1 MEHVAITI
9 FGIAGLFAL
18 VSLLPPLA
26 RRLDLPYTV
35 LLALVG
41 SAIGILLIA
50 FGDSGEAGIAQDL
63 VSGLEQFDL
72 PGEAFLYIFLPPLLF
87 EMAVRLDFRELMED
101 AAPVLLLAVVAVV
114 VTTLVVGY
122 GLATVTDVA
131 LATALLL
138 GAIVATT
145 DPAAVLSIFRDI
157 GAPRRLTLLVQGE
170 SLFNDAAA
178 IVLSALLVGIVK
190 LGGGVDFGH
199 TIGTFLIEFL
209 GGGLAGYLAGRGAC
223 FVLLWLKGIRFAEVT
238 LTVALAYLAFVVGDR
253 YLHVSGVVA
262 TVTAGLTIGAVGRTR
277 VSPGSWQALVETWEQ
292 LGFWANS
299 LIFLVA
305 AMLVPRLLT
314 DLTVGDLWALVVV
327 VVAALAARAI
337 VMFGLLPPLSAL
349 GWGSR
354 VSHPYKLVVVWG
366 GLRGAVS
373 LALAL
378 AVTSDP
384 AISAEVKHTVAILT
398 TGFVLFTLFVSG
410 ATLRPLLHLLRLD
423 RLSPTEAALKDRA
436 IGLTLAQVQE
446 RIAEIAAR
454 EPIERPVADRLIAE
468 VQSGH
473 RSGETRAHHLAE
485 TDLVRLGL
493 ATLTSRE
500 AEICRARL
508 GAGTADRQTVETLLA
523 DTMRLADGLKTG
535 GREGYE
541 AAAERALDFTR
552 RFRFAN
558 WLHSRLGH
566 DRWLA
571 EALAERFQWLFV
583 AELVLTDL
591 AAFAEEKLASMAG
604 PAAAKTLSTI
614 IAARREAVGRAL
626 AALRLQYP
634 DYLQRLQEIYVGRL
648 TLRLIEDGY
657 GAMRAESVLS
667 QEVYDDLLRGLEPA
681 HRRFRTL
688 PRLDIAIPREALVRQ
703 VKLFA
708 GLSADAERRI
718 AQLMRQR
725 LALPD
730 EKIVAVDERG
740 DAMFFIA
747 SGAVEV
753 MIHPE
758 PVRLG
763 SGDFF
768 GEIALIENRP
778 RTADVVALGYTD
790 LLVLFARDLDR
801 LIATDPEIGRQLRS
815 VARERLGAQSA
826 STEV

>member
-26 RRLDLPYTV
+26 RRLNLPYTV

-41 SAIGILLIA
+41 AAIGIALIA
-50 FGDSGEAGIAQDL
+50 IGGKSDAGIMRDL
-63 VSGLEQFDL
+63 VSALEQFDL

-87 EMAVRLDFRELMED
+87 EMAVQIDFRELMED

-114 VTTLVVGY
+114 LTTLVVGF
-122 GLATVTDVA
+122 GLGAATDMA
-131 LATALLL
+131 LLTALLL

-145 DPAAVLSIFRDI
+145 DPAAVLGIFRDI

-178 IVLSALLVGIVK
+178 IALSALLVGIIK
-190 LGGGVDFGH
+190 LGGDGGIEFGR
-199 TIGTFLIEFL
+199 TIADFLIEFL
-209 GGGLAGYLAGRGAC
+209 GGGLVGYLAGRGAC
-223 FVLLWLKGIRFAEVT
+223 FLLLWLNGIRFAEVT
-238 LTVALAYLAFVVGDR
+238 LTVALCYLAFVVGDR

-262 TVTAGLTIGAVGRTR
+262 TVMAGLTVGAIGRTR

-299 LIFLVA
+299 LIFLLA
-305 AMLVPRLLT
+305 AMLVPRVLIEIT
-314 DLTVGDLWALVVV
+314 FDDLWALAVL

-349 GWGSR
+349 GWASR
-354 VSHPYKLVVVWG
+354 VSHAYKLVVVWG

-384 AISAEVKHTVAILT
+384 NISPEIKHTVAILT
-398 TGFVLFTLFVSG
+398 TGFVLFTLFVNG
-410 ATLRPLLHLLRLD
+410 TTLRPLLHLLRLD
-423 RLSPTEAALKDRA
+423 RLSPTEEALKDRA
-436 IGLTLAQVQE
+436 VGLTLAQVQE
-446 RIAEIAAR
+446 RIAGIAAR
-454 EPIERPVADRLIAE
+454 EPIDRPVADRLIAE
-468 VQSGH
+468 VQSGQ
-473 RSGETRAHHLAE
+473 RAGGHHLADA
-485 TDLVRLGL
+485 DLVRLGL

-500 AEICRARL
+500 MEICRARL
-508 GAGTADRQTVETLLA
+508 GAGTADRETVETLLGDA
-523 DTMRLADGLKTG
+523 MLLADGLKTG

-541 AAAERALDFTR
+541 AAAEKALGFTW
-552 RFRFAN
+552 RFRLAN

-571 EALAERFQWLFV
+571 QALAERFQRLFV
-583 AELVLTDL
+583 AELELSDL

-604 PAAAKTLSTI
+604 PAAAETLGTI
-614 IAARREAVGRAL
+614 LAARRAAVGRAL

-634 DYLQRLQEIYVGRL
+634 DYSQRLQEIYVGRL

-667 QEVYDDLLRGLEPA
+667 QEVYDDLRRGLEPA
-681 HRRFRTL
+681 HRRFQTL
-688 PRLDIAIPREALVRQ
+688 PRLDIAVAREALVRQ

-708 GLSADAERRI
+708 GLSGEAERRI
-718 AQLMRQR
+718 AQLLRSR
-725 LALPD
+725 LALPG
-730 EKIVAVDERG
+730 EKIVAVGERG
-740 DAMFFIA
+740 EEMFFIA

-753 MIHPE
+753 RILPE

-778 RTADVVALGYTD
+778 RTADVIALGFTE
-790 LLVLFARDLDR
+790 LLVLYARDLDR

-815 VARERLGAQSA
+815 VARTRLDAQTA
-826 STEV
+826 RTRA